1 MQSQSAADSCDETF
15 IAAYNELRRLA
26 HSLRRDRG
34 NVTLNATALVH
45 EAYIRISTSET
56 LHVESPLHLKY
67 LVVRAMKHVLLDAAR
82 RKAALMRG
90 GGDAPMRRVPL
101 DDPAARSA
109 GTDPR
114 QLLAM
119 GIALDELAERD
130 DVQARAFELQYFG
143 GLRVAEIADLL
154 NLSEK
159 TVQRRLRQAR
169 AVLALALDRSG
180 TIEGT
185 TEGTT
190 ADEPGTPRADYRT
203 LRSSGG

>member
-1 MQSQSAADSCDETF
+1 MQSQSAADSRDETF

-26 HSLRRDRG
+26 QTLRRGRG
-34 NVTLNATALVH
+34 NITLNATALVH
-45 EAYIRISTSET
+45 EAYIRLSTAET

-67 LVVRAMKHVLLDAAR
+67 LVVRAMKHVLLDSAR
-82 RKAALMRG
+82 RKAALIRG
-90 GGDAPMRRVPL
+90 GGEAPLRRVAL

-114 QLLAM
+114 QLLAV

-130 DVQARAFELQYFG
+130 EIQARAFELQYFG
-143 GLRVAEIADLL
+143 GLRVAEIAEVLS
-154 NLSEK
+154 LSEK

-169 AVLALALDRSG
+169 AFLALSLDRSG
-180 TIEGT
+180 RSEGI
-185 TEGTT
+185 T
-190 ADEPGTPRADYRT
+190 ADESGTPPPDSRT

>member
-1 MQSQSAADSCDETF
+1 MQSQPAADFCDETF

-26 HSLRRDRG
+26 QTLRRGRG
-34 NVTLNATALVH
+34 SETLNATALVH
-45 EAYIRISTSET
+45 EAYIRLASAET
-56 LHVESPLHLKY
+56 LRVESPNHLKY

-82 RKAALMRG
+82 RKAALIRG
-90 GGDAPMRRVPL
+90 GGDAPMRRVAL

-114 QLLAM
+114 QLLAVSF
-119 GIALDELAERD
+119 ALDELAERD

-143 GLRVAEIADLL
+143 GLQIAEIGDLL

-169 AVLALALDRSG
+169 AFLALALNRSG
-180 TIEGT
+180 TNE
-185 TEGTT
+185 EKT
-190 ADEPGTPRADYRT
+190 ADESGTSPADCGAF
-203 LRSSGG
+203 RSTGG